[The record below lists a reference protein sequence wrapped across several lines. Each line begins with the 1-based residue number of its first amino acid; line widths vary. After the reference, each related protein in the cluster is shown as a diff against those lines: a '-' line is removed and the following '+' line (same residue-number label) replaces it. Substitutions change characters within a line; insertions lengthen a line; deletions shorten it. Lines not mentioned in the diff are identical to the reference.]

1 MKRILAVP
9 FAAIVALF
17 LFGQFH
23 KPSAAELIARAP
35 HGETWMSRSPRQFQS
50 IAEEQNFVNTWYAST
65 NETYFNNE
73 LPKDTK
79 IVIADIP
86 EDKDGFTIADTTPLG
101 NGQYLIRIDPRFNN
115 AGNTDGPA
123 IDHEM
128 CHIYLDQESG
138 DGDRNH
144 GPRFQAC
151 MHRRAQA
158 GTFKELR

>member
-17 LFGQFH
+17 LFGVFH
-23 KPSAAELIARAP
+23 KPSAAELIGRAD
-35 HGETWMSRSPRQFQS
+35 G
-50 IAEEQNFVNTWYAST
+50 WYAGT

-79 IVIADIP
+79 IIIEDIP

-115 AGNTDGPA
+115 AGNTDRLA
-123 IDHEM
+123 IEHEM
-128 CHIYLDQESG
+128 CHIYLDQKSG

-144 GPRFQAC
+144 GSRFQTC
-151 MHRRAQA
+151 MQRWAQA
-158 GTFKELR
+158 GTFKELW